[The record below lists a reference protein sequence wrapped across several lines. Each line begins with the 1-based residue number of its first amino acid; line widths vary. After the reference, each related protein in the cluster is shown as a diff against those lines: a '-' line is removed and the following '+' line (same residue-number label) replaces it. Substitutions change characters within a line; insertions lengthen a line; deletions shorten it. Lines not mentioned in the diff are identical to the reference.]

1 MIPRPTAMTKIINT
15 YPNLTAAQEAV
26 AQLGVSGFDTSRLS
40 VIGNDDKRPPNAPRL
55 KKSLLWGGALGA
67 AATFLLPGGGHLFLA
82 GHLART
88 IALHAL
94 GLTAKGIATG
104 LAAGGTI
111 DLLRRVGLDNRAVK
125 EAAEAITAGHFALV
139 INGDWMTTQRARRA
153 LDCSRQHAD
162 SRLTEIVR
170 RYGYEHQSFL
180 SLYGGMK
187 IWFADDLDAA
197 VIYRCVG
204 RVAIVAAAPLAC
216 REQWVEVTR
225 LFLAYCDEQKLDCL
239 MLPIGSEFAAVARQ
253 CGMALLRIGESGYFQ
268 LPAWRPAGDRAKKVR
283 SGVNQARKAGVY
295 VERYDPVKNQCEQTR
310 REIEELCQRW
320 IDTREVDALG
330 WLLELDPFSFGEDKR
345 YFLAREADGQLVGM
359 LACSPI
365 YARCGWY
372 LEDLIR
378 DQTAERGVSEL
389 LVVEALNQL
398 AAEGAELATL
408 GTSPLAGLKPVK
420 DDIGQNIIT
429 AGNQSAE
436 DNPESRFKSLSR
448 LLNLIYEHLDAFYHF
463 KALHRF
469 KAKFAPSFI
478 DPEYLAIYPPRI
490 RLRMI
495 FALVGAFDPAGFT
508 GVMTSKLRRLWKEA
522 RQSANNS

>member
-1 MIPRPTAMTKIINT
+1 MAKIINT
-15 YPNLTAAQEAV
+15 YRTLAAAEEAV
-26 AQLGVSGFDTSRLS
+26 AQLTISGFDTNRLS
-40 VIGNDDKRPPNAPRL
+40 IIGHGDKRLLNGPHL
-55 KKSLLWGGALGA
+55 KKSLLWGGAMGA

-88 IALHAL
+88 VALHAL
-94 GLTAKGIATG
+94 GITAKGIATG
-104 LAAGGTI
+104 LAAGGSVG
-111 DLLRRVGLDNRAVK
+111 LLRRAGLDHRAVK
-125 EAAEAITAGHFALV
+125 ETAEAVAAGDFALV
-139 INGDWMTTQRARRA
+139 INGDWITTQRARRS
-153 LDCSRQHAD
+153 LGCHRQQAD
-162 SRLTEIVR
+162 PRLTEIVR

-187 IWFADDLDAA
+187 VWYAPNDGAVDAA

-204 RVAIVAAAPLAC
+204 RVAIVAASPLAP
-216 REQWVEVTR
+216 RQHWAEATS
-225 LFLAYCDEQKLDCL
+225 LFLKHCEEQKLDCL
-239 MLPIGSEFAAVARQ
+239 MLPIGSEFAQVARQ

-283 SGVNQARKAGVY
+283 AGVNQARKAGVY
-295 VERYDPVKNQCEQTR
+295 IERYDPVRDQCELKR

-330 WLLELDPFSFGEDKR
+330 WLLELDPFSFGENKR
-345 YFLAREADGQLVGM
+345 YFLARKADGQLVGL

-365 YARCGWY
+365 YARRGWY

-378 DQTAERGVSEL
+378 DQKAERGVSEL

-408 GTSPLAGLKPVK
+408 ATSPLAGLKPVK
-420 DDIGQNIIT
+420 NNV
-429 AGNQSAE
+429 AGNDPAAGNNAAGNSAE
-436 DNPESRFKSLSR
+436 SGFKHLSR
-448 LLNLIYEHLDAFYHF
+448 LLNLIYEHLDTFYHF

-478 DPEYLAIYPPRI
+478 DPEYLAFYPPRI

-495 FALVGAFDPAGFT
+495 FALIGAFDPAGFT
-508 GVMTSKLRRLWKEA
+508 GVLASKLRRLWKEA
-522 RQSANNS
+522 RQSANNL

>member
-1 MIPRPTAMTKIINT
+1 MTKIINT
-15 YPNLTAAQEAV
+15 YQNLAAAQEAV
-26 AQLGVSGFDTSRLS
+26 AQLTVNGFDASRLS
-40 VIGNDDKRPPNAPRL
+40 VIGHDDKRSPNTPRL

-88 IALHAL
+88 VALHVL
-94 GLTAKGIATG
+94 GVTAKGIATG

-111 DLLRRVGLDNRAVK
+111 DLLRRAGLDNRAIK
-125 EAAEAITAGHFALV
+125 AAAEAVSAGHFALA
-139 INGDWMTTQRARRA
+139 INGDWVTMQRARRA
-153 LDCSRQHAD
+153 LGCSRQQTD
-162 SRLTEIVR
+162 PRLMEIVR

-187 IWFADDLDAA
+187 VWYADDLDAA

-204 RVAIVAAAPLAC
+204 RVAIVAAAPLAA
-216 REQWVEVTR
+216 REHWAEITR
-225 LFLAYCDEQKLDCL
+225 MFLAYCDEQKMDCL
-239 MLPIGSEFAAVARQ
+239 MLPIGSEFAEVARQ

-295 VERYDPVKNQCEQTR
+295 IERYDPLQDQCEQKR

-345 YFLAREADGQLVGM
+345 YFLAREAGGQLVGL

-365 YARCGWY
+365 YARRGWY

-378 DQTAERGVSEL
+378 DRKAERGVSEL

-408 GTSPLAGLKPVK
+408 ATSPLAGLKPVK
-420 DDIGQNIIT
+420 DNATESGSLAGDN
-429 AGNQSAE
+429 AGNNVGNNAGI
-436 DNPESRFKSLSR
+436 NAATRFKHLSR

-469 KAKFAPSFI
+469 KAKFAPSYI

-495 FALVGAFDPAGFT
+495 FALIGAFDPAGFT

-522 RQSANNS
+522 RQSENNS